1 MDPVLKV
8 TDLSKYFS
16 RAGKNGFFAVDH
28 VSFAVMP
35 GEILGIVGESGSGKS
50 TIAKLI
56 TRQIDATAGT
66 IEIEGQDITGLKGRD
81 MIPVYAKIQMVFQ
94 MPKGSF
100 DPAGP
105 WAMESV
111 RVCGTRG
118 SQRRS
123 VRQRRGVCW
132 NNADYPA
139 IFWNGIPT
147 RYPADSASAL
157 QLPGP

>member
-66 IEIEGQDITGLKGRD
+66 IEIEGQDITGRWFFKCPRD
-81 MIPVYAKIQMVFQ
+81 LLI
-94 MPKGSF
+94 
-100 DPAGP
+100 PAGP

>member
-56 TRQIDATAGT
+56 TRQIDATDGT
-66 IEIEGQDITGLKGRD
+66 IEIEGQDITGLKGRED
-81 MIPVYAKIQMVFQ
+81 IILLDIM
-94 MPKGSF
+94 
-100 DPAGP
+100 
-105 WAMESV
+105 
-111 RVCGTRG
+111 
-118 SQRRS
+118 
-123 VRQRRGVCW
+123 
-132 NNADYPA
+132 
-139 IFWNGIPT
+139 
-147 RYPADSASAL
+147 
-157 QLPGP
+157 LPGLSGYEVCSEGNCQRDNFSNEE